1 MTADKDTKPEWY
13 QEDVKS
19 INPDAQNLLKNYS
32 GFQAEE
38 VLPHVLSLRAEAFRI
53 YHYPCIGQMRFLS
66 FHIPR
71 HPLFE
76 RVLEHLRNNPTA
88 GFLDAGCC
96 FGQEIRY
103 LAHQGIPS
111 RQLFGLDVEQAFID
125 LGYKLFR
132 DKDRLEATFTLGD
145 LTVDDGGSEE
155 ALTQT
160 LGGKIDIAYAS
171 SLFHLWDYGTQ
182 LKAATRLVSL
192 LRDQVGVIVVGRQLG
207 SIFAGE
213 YPLTGFSDGTQY
225 RHNFESL
232 KGFWLDVGQATG
244 TQWKVEAE
252 LKVEDVVQQNLKSS
266 WGDSNMRMIWWSAT
280 RIA

>member
-1 MTADKDTKPEWY
+1 
-13 QEDVKS
+13 
-19 INPDAQNLLKNYS
+19 
-32 GFQAEE
+32 
-38 VLPHVLSLRAEAFRI
+38 
-53 YHYPCIGQMRFLS
+53 MRFLS

-111 RQLFGLDVEQAFID
+111 RQLFGLDFEQAFID

-132 DKDRLEATFTLGD
+132 DKDRLETTFALGD
-145 LTVDDGGSEE
+145 LTVDDDGSEE
-155 ALTQT
+155 ALTKT
-160 LGGKIDIAYAS
+160 LGGKIDIVYAS

-225 RHNFESL
+225 RHNLESL
-232 KGFWLDVGQATG
+232 KGFWLDVGQATS